1 MKLRFHW
8 TKTLQ
13 GECYYLRLSLKFE
26 QKVRITRDKYI
37 KADYPFCFI
46 NSTTDGFNQEKE
58 DLLIPTNL
66 FEDKKS

>member
-1 MKLRFHW
+1 M
-8 TKTLQ
+8 
-13 GECYYLRLSLKFE
+13 RLSLKFE